1 MRPPARQ
8 RPERHPRS
16 GLVELICVLVVVV
29 AVILLAVWIVSH
41 SGGGVLN
48 QG

>member
-1 MRPPARQ
+1 MRRPPRRQ
-8 RPERHPRS
+8 PQLDAGQRVLEI
-16 GLVELICVLVVVV
+16 VCVVLVLV
-29 AVILLAVWIVSH
+29 AVAALVAWIILN

>member
-1 MRPPARQ
+1 MGREDRRLTA
-8 RPERHPRS
+8 
-16 GLVELICVLVVVV
+16 VEIACVLVVVV
-29 AVILLAVWIVSH
+29 ALAALVAWFVLN